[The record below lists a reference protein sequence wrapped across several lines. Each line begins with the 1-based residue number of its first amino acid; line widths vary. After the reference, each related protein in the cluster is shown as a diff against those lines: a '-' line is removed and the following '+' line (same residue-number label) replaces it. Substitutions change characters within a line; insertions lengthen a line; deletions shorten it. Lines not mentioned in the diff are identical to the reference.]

1 MNYVRQEVKMPD
13 SFSDFSKPQSLLT
26 LLVCAAAAV
35 LFAFVTGECWPRIQY
50 AGDPLNFPMSASV
63 FYAFCL
69 IAYLAQGAAFV
80 LIARHPQKLTFD
92 LGVMLF
98 GAQFVTGLLWLG
110 VFFGLELFGVALAV
124 ILVTLLLLF
133 ATFAAFKPINVKA
146 ACLLAPYG
154 CLIAFAGFLNIW
166 FFLGRQVFDA
176 A

>member
-1 MNYVRQEVKMPD
+1 MPD
-13 SFSDFSKPQSLLT
+13 SFLKPQSVLT
-26 LLVCAAAAV
+26 LLFCTAAAV

-50 AGDPLNFPMSASV
+50 ADDQLIFPLSMPV
-63 FYAFCL
+63 LYAFCL
-69 IAYLAQGAAFV
+69 IAYPAQGAAFV

-98 GAQFVTGLLWLG
+98 GAQFCTGLLWLG
-110 VFFGLELFGVALAV
+110 VFFGLQLFGVALAL

-133 ATFAAFKPINVKA
+133 ATFAAFKPISFKA

-166 FFLGRQVFDA
+166 FFLGRQVFGA